1 MKVDRRIAVM
11 CIFLLVLIAGAGCR
25 ALEPIGP
32 SQDTKVK
39 ETAVNLKVEA
49 SNLMA
54 KATEPYSQH
63 QAEAEKFQSDMD
75 KAYEYAASIPKN
87 QDTAQQWAI
96 MKDPNGRLMGG
107 FLKRWKEKST
117 LSATYIQEKQRQ
129 IAEGFDLII
138 QLEASK
144 PKQ

>member
-1 MKVDRRIAVM
+1 MRVNRRIAVR
-11 CIFLLVLIAGAGCR
+11 CIFLVALIVGAGCS

-32 SQDTKVK
+32 SQDIRVK

-49 SNLMA
+49 RNLMA

-63 QAEAEKFQSDMD
+63 QAEAAKFQSDME

-107 FLKRWKEKST
+107 FLKRWQEKST
-117 LSATYIQEKQRQ
+117 LSAIYVQEKQKQ

-138 QLEASK
+138 QLETSK